1 MMKNKHFESVLP
13 EGYEEIKVVDAKT
26 NKTSA
31 LLTLVSL
38 LVTVGVALI
47 GYFLIEPPFWRA
59 RPWEILLFAAII
71 FGYIVLHE
79 LVHGAAY
86 KLLTGQKLT
95 FGMTLTVAFC
105 GVPTIYV
112 YRKAAL
118 VALLSPFVVFSLLFG
133 GLIFIP
139 VPLYQFAFT
148 FMLGLHLGGC
158 SGDLY
163 VTGLYLFKLKDN
175 AILMQDTGPKQTFY
189 AKK

>member
-1 MMKNKHFESVLP
+1 MKHYEATLP
-13 EGYEEIKVVDAKT
+13 EGYEEMAVVDAK
-26 NKTSA
+26 NKKVS
-31 LLTLVSL
+31 TLMTLASL
-38 LVTVGVALI
+38 VITAAFAVVGYLIIRPTVAD
-47 GYFLIEPPFWRA
+47 A
-59 RPWEILLFAAII
+59 SPWELLLFMGIML
-71 FGYIVLHE
+71 GYLVLHE

-86 KLLTGQKLT
+86 KLLTHQKLT

-118 VALLSPFVVFSLLFG
+118 IALLSPFVVFTLIFG

-139 VPLYQFAFT
+139 VPLYRFAFT

-163 VTGLYLFKLKDN
+163 VTGLYLFKFKDPT
-175 AILMQDTGPKQTFY
+175 ILMQDTGPKQTFY
-189 AKK
+189 CKK